1 MSRMDQIRERL
12 HETGQ
17 LLRLLP
23 WMLRL
28 LWTSHRGATMGV
40 VALTVL
46 QALIPVAQLW
56 ITKLLMDQLVLIISL
71 PAGERVGEPVSQALA
86 YLALEAAVILV
97 GVVLGLAAGHT
108 RNILQESLVYH
119 LQQRVLEQ
127 SGRLDLAAYESPQY
141 YDQLQRAQQQADTG
155 PVQLLASLMEVLQ
168 LGLTLISI
176 GALVIFFEPWIAL
189 LLALTTLPSFW
200 ALIHYGW
207 RRFMVFDH
215 RTPAG
220 RRAAYLSHVLTS
232 DTFAKEVRVWGLRR
246 YLLDQVMS
254 LHRRFRRENLD
265 LSRAQTLASIFGEVL
280 STAGYYGAY
289 LVVVLGVIAGR
300 LTIGDLALYG
310 GAFSRMQ
317 NLFENLLTALANV
330 YEIQLFARYLK
341 DFLELEPEVVAPPD
355 PKPVPRLE
363 RGLEVRDLQFVYPGT
378 EAVVLDGLD
387 FEIRPGE
394 CVAVVGA
401 NGAGKTTLVKLLL
414 RLYDPT
420 GGAILADG
428 VDLREMDPDDW
439 RHRVGV
445 VFQDYAR
452 FQLTVQENIGMGRI
466 EAVDDRERVE
476 QAAGR
481 AGISEVLEAL
491 PESYESLLGRQF
503 EGGYELSLGQW
514 QRVALARAL
523 LRNAPFLI
531 MDEPTAAMDAQAEYE
546 LYRYLDELA
555 KGRMTLLISHRF
567 STVRMANRI
576 LVVEDGK
583 IIEEGSHDFLL
594 SRDTRYSYLFR
605 LQAEGYQLSP
615 NEIPEEIAASVA
627 SAAGDG
633 AEHDSADTDAPG
645 ASTGEPW

>member
-1 MSRMDQIRERL
+1 MSRLEQIRQRVRERL

-28 LWTSHRGATMGV
+28 LWTSHGGATIGV
-40 VALTVL
+40 VVLTLV
-46 QALIPVAQLW
+46 QALVPVAQLW
-56 ITKLLMDQLVLIISL
+56 ITKLLMDQLVLVVGL
-71 PAGERVGEPVSQALA
+71 PAEQRTGEPVEQALF
-86 YLALEAAVILV
+86 YLAMEAAIILGGVI
-97 GVVLGLAAGHT
+97 LGLASGHT

-119 LQQRVLEQ
+119 LQERVLEQ
-127 SGRLDLAAYESPQY
+127 SARLDLAAYESPLY
-141 YDQLQRAQQQADTG
+141 FDQLQRAQQQADTG
-155 PVQLLASLMEVLQ
+155 PVQLLTSLMEVMQ
-168 LGLTLISI
+168 LGFTLLSI
-176 GALVIFFEPWIAL
+176 GALVVFFEPWIAL
-189 LLALTTLPSFW
+189 LLVLTTLPSFW

-207 RRFMVFDH
+207 RRFMVFDR

-220 RRAAYLSHVLTS
+220 RRAEYLSHVLTS
-232 DTFAKEVRVWGLRR
+232 DTFAKEVRVWGLGR
-246 YLLDQVMS
+246 YLLDQVMG
-254 LHRRFRRENLD
+254 LHRRFRRENLE
-265 LSRAQTLASIFGEVL
+265 LSRGQTVASVFGEIL
-280 STAGYYGAY
+280 STLGYYGAY
-289 LVVVLGVIAGR
+289 LVVVLGVVAGR

-330 YEIQLFARYLK
+330 YEIQLFARYLR
-341 DFLELEPEVVAPPD
+341 DFLELEPEVVPPSD
-355 PKPVPRLE
+355 PRPVPRLE
-363 RGLEVRDLQFVYPGT
+363 KGVEVQDLQFVYPGT
-378 EAVVLDGLD
+378 DPVVLDGIG

-428 VDLREMDPDDW
+428 VDLRDLDPDAW
-439 RHRVGV
+439 RRQVGV

-452 FQLTVQENIGMGRI
+452 FQLTVQENIGMGNI
-466 EAVDDRERVE
+466 DHVDDLERVRS
-476 QAAGR
+476 AAGR
-481 AGISEVLEAL
+481 AGIGEVVEAL
-491 PESYESLLGRQF
+491 PEGYESLLGRQF

-523 LRNAPFLI
+523 LRDAPFLV

-576 LVVEDGK
+576 LVIEDGK

-594 SRDTRYSYLFR
+594 SRDTRYSHLFR
-605 LQAEGYQLSP
+605 LQAEGYQLA
-615 NEIPEEIAASVA
+615 PEAVTGRV
-627 SAAGDG
+627 AAGDG
-633 AEHDSADTDAPG
+633 GDGDGAEPDGGGAAD
-645 ASTGEPW
+645 GEPW